1 MTHDI
6 LIAVLI
12 LGALGVLFAV
22 VLYIVAQ
29 KFKVVEDPLIDEVAE
44 VLPGANC
51 GGCGKAG
58 CRAFAEACVAQH
70 SLDGLRCAP
79 GGDAVAAKVA
89 ALLGCAVEQ
98 GEPQVA
104 VVRCRPAN
112 CGDKRR
118 ANYDSLKSCAFA
130 NTVFVGEGGC
140 PFGCLGCGD
149 CVAACQFD
157 AIHMDEATGT
167 PVVDEE
173 KCTACGACA
182 KACPR
187 RIIELRNKGRN
198 NRRVYVQCV
207 NKEKG
212 AVARKSCENA
222 CIGCGKCEKAC
233 PFDAVHVVDNV
244 AYIDFAKCKACR
256 KCVTECPTGA
266 IRDVN
271 FPAPAKK
278 PEAPQPTA
286 PAAAAPAAP
295 APEKVEIPQVEKV
308 EVKN

>member
-1 MTHDI
+1 MTQQI
-6 LIAVLI
+6 LIAVI
-12 LGALGVLFAV
+12 VLGVIGAFFAV
-22 VLYIVAQ
+22 VLYFVAQ

-70 SLDGLRCAP
+70 SLEGLRCAP
-79 GGDAVAAKVA
+79 GGDAVAAKIA
-89 ALLGCAVEQ
+89 ELLGCAVEQ

-104 VVRCRPAN
+104 VVRCHPAN
-112 CGDKRR
+112 CGENRR
-118 ANYDSLKSCAFA
+118 SNYDGLRSCAFA
-130 NTVFVGEGGC
+130 ATVYTGENGC

-157 AIHMDEATGT
+157 AIHMDAETGT

-187 RIIELRNKGRN
+187 RVIELRNKGN
-198 NRRVYVQCV
+198 KGRRVYVRCI

-212 AVARKSCENA
+212 AVAMKTCKNA
-222 CIGCGKCEKAC
+222 CIGCGKCAKVC
-233 PFDAVHVVDNV
+233 PFEAITVADNV
-244 AYIDFAKCKACR
+244 AYIDYNKCKACR
-256 KCVTECPTGA
+256 KCVTECPVHA
-266 IRDVN
+266 ITDVN

-278 PEAPQPTA
+278 PEPKPEAPKPAEAPA
-286 PAAAAPAAP
+286 PAAEAPAAQ
-295 APEKVEIPQVEKV
+295 A
-308 EVKN
+308 NS